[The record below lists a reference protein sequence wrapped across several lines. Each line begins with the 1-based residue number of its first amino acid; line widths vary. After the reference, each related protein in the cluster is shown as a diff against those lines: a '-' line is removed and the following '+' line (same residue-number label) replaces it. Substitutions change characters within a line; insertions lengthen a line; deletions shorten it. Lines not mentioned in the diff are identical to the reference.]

1 MCARAPL
8 WRIRDDKGMLLVFGY
23 GSLIWKPPE
32 GFQHTRACVG
42 GIKGF
47 ARRMW
52 QGSTDHRGLTGSP
65 GLVATLVRT
74 SDLPEAEQDA
84 NELCWGMVYGYSAE
98 LRDEVLAYLDYR
110 EKDGYDRCFVDVFL
124 QSQERQDA
132 PREPDLCGVLLYV
145 AQTGEPHKWECL
157 GGGEIER
164 GTRAEQAP
172 RSTCAESSRST
183 ASHIL

>member
-1 MCARAPL
+1 MQAAGAHEREGVLGLKGGGA
-8 WRIRDDKGMLLVFGY
+8 DDKGMLWVFGY

-52 QGSTDHRGLTGSP
+52 QGSTDHRGLPGSP

-84 NELCWGMVYGYSAE
+84 NELCWGMVYGYAAE

-110 EKDGYDRCFVDVFL
+110 EKDGYDRCFVNVFSSL
-124 QSQERQDA
+124 FR
-132 PREPDLCGVLLYV
+132 LL
-145 AQTGEPHKWECL
+145 HC
-157 GGGEIER
+157 
-164 GTRAEQAP
+164 
-172 RSTCAESSRST
+172 SS
-183 ASHIL
+183 IPFPFN